1 MTYIAQVALL
11 IWLLIIIFNCGRVT
25 HNGDPDRIR
34 TYDLQIRNLTLYPA
48 ELRDLINIKWFTLY
62 RVYQSNCD
70 NVVV

>member
-1 MTYIAQVALL
+1 MTCIAQVALL

-48 ELRDLINIKWFTLY
+48 ELRDQNKF
-62 RVYQSNCD
+62 
-70 NVVV
+70 